1 MKKRVLISL
10 LILAMVSALLV
21 AALPAAAE
29 TEAADRAY
37 CALDMFDSFSKKFYH
52 IAHEYFFENGLW
64 TVEYYDRATQS
75 FAPMAAYY
83 SGQVHLGVVGGASN
97 FFTVN
102 EGCATV
108 RNEYTYCLVSCRGR
122 LLPSTG
128 ADSVVTFIAPMDGVI
143 TYDAVVNAYSIQNTA
158 ERMPDTYGTEIA
170 LWRNDEKV
178 WPKDEDRK
186 ILTYDLGDVPLTVE
200 NLSVKKGDRIRLSV
214 GAHGGKHENKGV
226 NLTSLPLV
234 TYTSADQ
241 PLKDSVDGAPS
252 VVWVTDK
259 NVGGSSVTWLAV
271 DNAVGYH
278 IYVGDRRVTETPVS
292 VERYG
297 FPKTDSAKDGDLTV
311 TAVGPD
317 GKESEHS
324 APALSIKIESFRGE
338 FDSKGIT
345 YRIGRDLYN
354 ERGDVYASV
363 PLPNTDTS
371 SENTSSSDTDT
382 GTDSVTDTTTD
393 TTTDL
398 PAPSSDPI
406 TTEPVTDTGGDP
418 SASSSDSAEA
428 ITTAPSSVGTHQNP
442 GSYQGGNTLDG
453 SMGVASESSSL
464 PLIRI
469 VLAVAAGIA
478 VGITVFLFLKDRK
491 AKS

>member
-1 MKKRVLISL
+1 M
-10 LILAMVSALLV
+10 ASALLV

-29 TEAADRAY
+29 TEEADRVY

-83 SGQVHLGVVGGASN
+83 SGQVHLGVVGGTSN

-102 EGCATV
+102 EDCATV
-108 RNEYTYCLVSCRGR
+108 RNEYTYCWVAYRGR
-122 LLPSTG
+122 MHPSTG

-143 TYDAVVNAYSIQNTA
+143 SYDAVVNAYAAQNTA
-158 ERMPDTYGTEIA
+158 ERLPDAYGTEIA

-186 ILTYDLGDVPLTVE
+186 ILTHDQGDVPLTVE

-214 GAHGGKHENKGV
+214 GAHGGKYENKGV

-252 VVWVTDK
+252 AVWVTDK
-259 NVGGSSVTWLAV
+259 NHGGSSVTWLAV

-278 IYVGDRRVTETPVS
+278 IYVGDLRVTESPVS
-292 VERYG
+292 VERYV

-345 YRIGRDLYN
+345 YRVGRHLYN

-371 SENTSSSDTDT
+371 SENTSSSDSDTTTDT

-398 PAPSSDPI
+398 PASSSDP
-406 TTEPVTDTGGDP
+406 TTEPVTDTGSVP
-418 SASSSDSAEA
+418 SDSSSDSAEG
-428 ITTAPSSVGTHQNP
+428 ITTAPSSVGTPQNP
-442 GSYQGGNTLDG
+442 GAYQGGNTLDG
-453 SMGVASESSSL
+453 SMGAAPESSSL